1 MKGHG
6 VCTHVCQVGLPRG
19 GAQGVPRSTVPLL
32 AATAARASA
41 SDPPLRCAGLCLATS
56 LLPST
61 GHFSSA
67 LQNPLAAF
75 CHSFPKHSR

>member
-19 GAQGVPRSTVPLL
+19 GAQGVPRSMVPLL
-32 AATAARASA
+32 AATAAWASA

-56 LLPST
+56 LSPST
-61 GHFSSA
+61 GHFSVLCFTELLGSI
-67 LQNPLAAF
+67 L
-75 CHSFPKHSR
+75 SFFP